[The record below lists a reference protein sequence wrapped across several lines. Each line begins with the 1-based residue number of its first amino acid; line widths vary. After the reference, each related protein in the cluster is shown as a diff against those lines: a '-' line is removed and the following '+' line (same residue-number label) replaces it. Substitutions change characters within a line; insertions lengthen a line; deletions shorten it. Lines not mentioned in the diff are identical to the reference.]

1 MLMSVVSQQDLRALV
16 KKLLG
21 EHRSFSSQVRGL
33 GENADAR
40 ELSKVREAFV
50 PIEEALMEHMLV
62 EESEIFP
69 EISRMGLFDE
79 SISEIM
85 QQHIEITSSLDK
97 MKYAIRGKDV
107 EQVRS
112 AFRELVRI
120 MEIHFPA
127 EEQQVF
133 SLIT

>member
-1 MLMSVVSQQDLRALV
+1 MSVVSQQDLRALV
-16 KKLLG
+16 EKLLD
-21 EHRSFSSQVRGL
+21 EHRRFSSQVRGL
-33 GENADAR
+33 GEKADAR

-69 EISRMGLFDE
+69 EVSRMGLFDE
-79 SISEIM
+79 SISEMM

-107 EQVRS
+107 
-112 AFRELVRI
+112 
-120 MEIHFPA
+120 
-127 EEQQVF
+127 
-133 SLIT
+133 